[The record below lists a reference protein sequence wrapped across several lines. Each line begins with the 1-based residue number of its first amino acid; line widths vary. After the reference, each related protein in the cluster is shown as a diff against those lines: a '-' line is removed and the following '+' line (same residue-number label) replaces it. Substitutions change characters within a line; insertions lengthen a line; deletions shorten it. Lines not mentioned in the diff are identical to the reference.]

1 MKNRLSNLS
10 RNACFMMLL
19 LAVSGVSTSCKDEY
33 ELDDE
38 KPSWLDTSI
47 YDKLQNKGNYK
58 NYLRLIGD
66 PDVNPTNARPLTEVL
81 SRTGSKTVF
90 AADDDAWATFYA
102 NNATLPATNPWHNA
116 TCYEN
121 LSVSQKK
128 LLIHTSMLNNA
139 IVMEN
144 LSASSSDISSRGDFM
159 RRYTDVEATD
169 SITYLDGN
177 SLPYSYNVGNNEN
190 DHWHRFRTQYGGKGL
205 YMVNDSTLS
214 MMLHFTTEHLTKNN
228 VTDDDFAKF
237 MGSPRVTSDVHIYD
251 AKLLEKDEVAEN
263 GYLNKTEKVLI
274 PLPNMAE
281 AIRTSG
287 STNIWSHMLDRWSA
301 PFYNDGVTRAYQN
314 VLAARGIVKGDPLY
328 IDSIFSKRYFS
339 SYSFKNK
346 ALNHDPVTGQ
356 TIGGSDVGILKFDPG
371 WNAIVSNDNYWVSN
385 QTTAPQYDMAAMFVP
400 TDEALRKYFSMGGG
414 GWQLIKTYYIKE
426 GTPEEIPYT
435 APTTDDELYQQ
446 IDQIPMGTLQSLID
460 VNMQRSFVASVP
472 SKLTKLRDDAQE
484 QMFLDTDVKHITG
497 TLLANNG
504 VVYLTDEVFGPTDYT
519 SVTAPAYISLTNQ
532 VMKYAI
538 YNGIGY
544 KDGKD
549 KFKHTDKMGLNYYAY
564 LKAMQSRFALFLP
577 SDTAMY
583 YYYDPVSFKSTKPRL
598 IHLYYRGVTDAGAI
612 IDFPISYNL
621 YSYNPTTGEIGE
633 NLRTSSTKKETL
645 AESEIVNRLKD
656 ILESHTVVLN
666 GVDEINSGVDEYYLA
681 KNGAGV
687 KVERGVNN
695 GEQVVV
701 SVKGGFQIENEEKG
715 ITGSITAE
723 NKNAYTGILGIQK
736 NNVTDWHDV
745 KNGYTYI
752 LDSPMVPASRS
763 VYNIFNS
770 DDTKYGDFNKL
781 CQIDGDVMYA
791 CGLVVGA
798 DKTTREKELK
808 KYSIFIE
815 DNGLDYNVQ
824 FFNNYRYTIF
834 VPDNNAL
841 ATAHSLGLPT
851 WDEIR
856 ADYEDMKPIM
866 DECNKLTKAIADS
879 IKAYGGSKNPSYKG
893 NPVQVQRRDEI
904 WPTAQK
910 DSLILQAKCTY
921 LINFI
926 RYHFADNSVFVDHS
940 TMESS
945 ELVTASYNND
955 KGLFMKVNVKR
966 PSDGVLE
973 VQDYSVQDSQ
983 GKSLAPWVTVGGK
996 YNVMT
1001 RDFQCS
1007 SKPNGTTM
1015 NGITINGSSFAVI
1028 HQIPSV
1034 LNHTELKNGRY
1045 DTQWSTANEAR
1056 KYLKRFAIH

>member
-33 ELDDE
+33 VLDDE
-38 KPSWLDTSI
+38 KPSWLDASI
-47 YDKLQNKGNYK
+47 YDKLQNKGNYT

-90 AADDDAWATFYA
+90 AADDDAWANFYA
-102 NNATLPATNPWHNA
+102 SNALLPASNPWHNA
-116 TCYEN
+116 TSYEN

-169 SITYLDGN
+169 SITFLDGN

-190 DHWHRFRTQYGGKGL
+190 DHWHRFRSDYGGKGL

-214 MMLHFTTEHLTKNN
+214 MMIHFTTEHMTKNN

-237 MGSPRVTSDVHIYD
+237 IGTPRVTSDVHIYD
-251 AKLLEKDEVAEN
+251 AKLLAKDEVAEN

-287 STNIWSHMLDRWSA
+287 KTNIFSHMLDRWSA

-314 VLAARGIVKGDPLY
+314 ILASRGIKQGDPQY
-328 IDSIFSKRYFS
+328 VDSIFSKRYFS

-356 TIGGSDVGILKFDPG
+356 TIGSADMGILKFDPG
-371 WNAIVSNDNYWVSN
+371 WNALVSNDNYWSNN

-400 TDEALRKYFSMGGG
+400 TDEALWKYFQQGEG
-414 GWQLIKTYYIKE
+414 GWQLIKTYYKKE
-426 GTPEEIPYT
+426 GTPEEIPYS
-435 APTTDDELYQQ
+435 APTTLDELYQQ

-472 SKLTKLRDDAQE
+472 SKLTRLRDDAQE
-484 QMFLDTDVKHITG
+484 QMFDSLDINHITG
-497 TLLANNG
+497 SILANNG
-504 VVYLTDEVFGPTDYT
+504 VIYLTDAVFGPTDYT

-549 KFKHTDKMGLNYYAY
+549 KFNHTDQMGLNYYAY
-564 LKAMQSRFALFLP
+564 LKAMQSRFAFFMP

-583 YYYDPVSFKSTKPRL
+583 YYYDPVSFKSTKPRI
-598 IHLYYRGVTDAGAI
+598 IHLYYKGVTESGSI
-612 IDFPISYNL
+612 IDFPIKYNL
-621 YSYNPTTGEIGE
+621 YAYDPAKGEIGE
-633 NLRTSSTKKETL
+633 TYMEGNKKETL
-645 AESEIVNRLKD
+645 DNSEIVNRLKD

-666 GVDEINSGVDEYYLA
+666 GIDEINSGIDEYYLA
-681 KNGAGV
+681 KNGAGI
-687 KVERGVNN
+687 KVTRGTNDK

-715 ITGSITAE
+715 ITGAVTAA
-723 NKNAYTGILGIQK
+723 NNNAYTGILGIQK

-763 VYNIFNS
+763 VYSIFNS
-770 DDTKYGDFNKL
+770 DDTMYGDFNEL
-781 CQIDGDVMYA
+781 CDIDGDVMYG
-791 CGLVVGA
+791 CGLITGKDQA
-798 DKTTREKELK
+798 TRQKELK
-808 KYSIFIE
+808 KYSIFID

-824 FFNNYRYTIF
+824 FFNNYRYTVF
-834 VPDNNAL
+834 VPTNAAL
-841 ATAHSLGLPT
+841 AEAHSKGLPT

-856 ADYEDMKPIM
+856 ADYKEMKPII
-866 DECNKLTKAIADS
+866 DECNKLWDI
-879 IKAYGGSKNPSYKG
+879 IKASKNPD
-893 NPVQVQRRDEI
+893 PVIKQRYDEI
-904 WPTAQK
+904 WPTAHN

-926 RYHFADNSVFVDHS
+926 RYHFADNSVFVDKS
-940 TMESS
+940 TMDSN
-945 ELVTASYNND
+945 ELVTASYDNH
-955 KGLFMKVNVKR
+955 KGLFMKLNVRR
-966 PSDGVLE
+966 PSSDVLE
-973 VQDYSVQDSQ
+973 VQDYSITDSQ
-983 GKSLAPWVTVGGK
+983 GNSKANWVTVGGK

-1015 NGITINGSSFAVI
+1015 NKITINGSSFAVI

-1045 DTQWSTANEAR
+1045 DTQWSTASEAK
-1056 KYLKRFAIH
+1056 KYLKRFAIR